1 MNDDKLNAVR
11 RAKKRFTE
19 IVPKDVDVVGVGI
32 ALTEGDPALKVN
44 LRRPPA
50 NPDALPKT
58 VDGVAVIYDVV
69 GKIVPR

>member
-1 MNDDKLNAVR
+1 
-11 RAKKRFTE
+11 
-19 IVPKDVDVVGVGI
+19 VDVVGVWI

-58 VDGVAVIYDVV
+58 VDGVAVICDVV